1 MNVIQ
6 IIALVLFLIMYALML
21 VFSEKRPYITSGAA
35 IIFIIL
41 MIVNFSTNQDHT
53 FWEAVNATGVQAFT
67 DFSSWNVLLM
77 IAGTMGVV
85 AFFIESK
92 MPSLMA
98 DVIINK
104 VPNVKWAIVSL
115 SLFAG
120 LVSAF
125 IDNVATVPVSY
136 THLRA
141 HETPEHL
148 VCRLLL
154 EKKKPTNTKKI
165 LHTYTLSTTYTE
177 PL

>member
-21 VFSEKRPYITSGAA
+21 AFSEKRPYITSGAA

-41 MIVNFSTNQDHT
+41 MIVNFITNQDHT
-53 FWEAVNATGVQAFT
+53 FLEAVDATGVQAFT

-104 VPNVKWAIVSL
+104 VPNVKWAIVGL
-115 SLFAG
+115 SLFSG

-125 IDNVATVPVSY
+125 IDNVATVLMVAPVAL
-136 THLRA
+136 T
-141 HETPEHL
+141 
-148 VCRLLL
+148 VCKKLKINPVPSIIAIAISSNLQGAATL
-154 EKKKPTNTKKI
+154 EEI
-165 LHTYTLSTTYTE
+165 QHRFY
-177 PL
+177 